1 MTLRLSCHNPNHQS
15 LTIDPISSFLLRIS
29 PIPSASSPMLAPPLA
44 NAQHLKP
51 ATPILPGI
59 SAPALGP
66 GPTHLTRSEHD
77 ASYTRNTRRAP
88 AVPPAERRAPTFPE
102 TSAALLFAAVGS
114 LATTELTL
122 NTPLI
127 RRRPTITPTI
137 FADNRHRHNSVYGDG
152 SDAIKSQDH
161 DASDADAIDQWF
173 ENFHHYEVTLKEMA
187 AASLDVNFKEELSA
201 IEQWFKV
208 LSEAER
214 TAALYSLLQHS
225 TQVQIRFFITV
236 LQQMA
241 RTDPMTALLSTAVGG
256 SMQGRMEAKLASI
269 NLKLPEL
276 KATMPDAA
284 NTMGNLSDAVA
295 QQRAKLDTAGNASHR
310 ISTPALASSG
320 ERGTWGWGHLV
331 HRVPTFLASPLG
343 RAGSAFRSPHT
354 DGGTAPGGLDGLSP
368 AVGDSWANMVN
379 TPLFPMFQKMSSN
392 NSNDG
397 QTVDLAAAK
406 LNDLYGSSNVPRLD
420 GPDKFRRPSKG
431 HMHDSSSRSNNGVT
445 NNGVYGDDGDLIQ
458 GHHARGVGRVQSS
471 SSRGLRNGGGG
482 TWSGGQSPALS
493 NSSGRFGGSDDGSNA
508 MTVAHQQAALAGLGM
523 SVGGF
528 NLGLGSPG
536 LTGMPN
542 GLNMAQLAQL
552 NGMNGMNLFNM
563 NMNMLN
569 LAAGIA
575 AAGGGFGQP
584 GLGVGAGL
592 GTFGGMQGG
601 ISSNGLHGGSGR
613 SGGRSPG
620 LGGGGSGSGRGG
632 SAGNGGAKKD
642 DEDFEPSVLNDVAG
656 WLRTLRLHKYTPNFE
671 GMTWKEMVV
680 MDEQAL
686 EAQGVAA
693 LGARRKMLKTFE
705 VDRKK
710 MGIDDPTAPPPPPSG
725 ESALGAPGSSG
736 GSAGSGGGLSA

>member
-1 MTLRLSCHNPNHQS
+1 MGPAAR
-15 LTIDPISSFLLRIS
+15 
-29 PIPSASSPMLAPPLA
+29 PSA
-44 NAQHLKP
+44 
-51 ATPILPGI
+51 
-59 SAPALGP
+59 
-66 GPTHLTRSEHD
+66 
-77 ASYTRNTRRAP
+77 
-88 AVPPAERRAPTFPE
+88 
-102 TSAALLFAAVGS
+102 AAVHGFS
-114 LATTELTL
+114 LAL
-122 NTPLI
+122 P
-127 RRRPTITPTI
+127 RPGGGPPSGRPTSELLGSATFQTPCIVLQIGVPRKRWVLPLSTSI
-137 FADNRHRHNSVYGDG
+137 LRRNSVP
-152 SDAIKSQDH
+152 SS
-161 DASDADAIDQWF
+161 
-173 ENFHHYEVTLKEMA
+173 N
-187 AASLDVNFKEELSA
+187 
-201 IEQWFKV
+201 V

-241 RTDPMTALLSTAVGG
+241 RADPMTALLSPAVGG
-256 SMQGRMEAKLASI
+256 SMQSQMEAKLASM
-269 NLKLPEL
+269 NLKSPGLNPS
-276 KATMPDAA
+276 DAA
-284 NTMGNLSDAVA
+284 TLA
-295 QQRAKLDTAGNASHR
+295 QQRAELKVARNAAHR
-310 ISTPALASSG
+310 ISAPALALSG
-320 ERGTWGWGHLV
+320 ERGTWAGVLGQV
-331 HRVPTFLASPLG
+331 AERDNSPTQDRAQVVP
-343 RAGSAFRSPHT
+343 SA
-354 DGGTAPGGLDGLSP
+354 D
-368 AVGDSWANMVN
+368 
-379 TPLFPMFQKMSSN
+379 N
-392 NSNDG
+392 NG

-406 LNDLYGSSNVPRLD
+406 WNDLYGSSNVPRLD

-431 HMHDSSSRSNNGVT
+431 HIHDGSSGSNNGVT

-458 GHHARGVGRVQSS
+458 GHHAPGVGRVQSG

-508 MTVAHQQAALAGLGM
+508 MAAARQQQQAALAGLGIG
-523 SVGGF
+523 VGGF

-552 NGMNGMNLFNM
+552 NGMNPFNM

-569 LAAGIA
+569 LAAMGVSPEAQLLAAQIA

-601 ISSNGLHGGSGR
+601 MSSNGLRGGSGR
-613 SGGRSPG
+613 SGRRSPS
-620 LGGGGSGSGRGG
+620 LGGGGSASGRGG

-642 DEDFEPSVLNDVAG
+642 DEDFEPAVLNDVAG

-671 GMTWKEMVV
+671 GMTWKEMVM

-686 EAQGVAA
+686 EAQGVAV

-705 VDRKK
+705 VVRKK
-710 MGIDDPTAPPPPPSG
+710 MGIDDPTAPPPPLSG
-725 ESALGAPGSSG
+725 GSAPGAPGSSG

>member
-1 MTLRLSCHNPNHQS
+1 MSSLRPPSTL
-15 LTIDPISSFLLRIS
+15 S
-29 PIPSASSPMLAPPLA
+29 PGPSPVQGQNGKNPSARSSMGPAARPSA
-44 NAQHLKP
+44 VAAQ
-51 ATPILPGI
+51 G
-59 SAPALGP
+59 
-66 GPTHLTRSEHD
+66 
-77 ASYTRNTRRAP
+77 
-88 AVPPAERRAPTFPE
+88 F
-102 TSAALLFAAVGS
+102 S
-114 LATTELTL
+114 LAS
-122 NTPLI
+122 P
-127 RRRPTITPTI
+127 RPGGGPPSGRPTSELLGSATFQTPE
-137 FADNRHRHNSVYGDG
+137 
-152 SDAIKSQDH
+152 
-161 DASDADAIDQWF
+161 ADAIDQWF
-173 ENFHHYEVTLKEMA
+173 ENFHHYEVTLEEMA
-187 AASLDVNFKEELSA
+187 AASLDVIFKEELSV

-241 RTDPMTALLSTAVGG
+241 RADPMTALLSPAVGG
-256 SMQGRMEAKLASI
+256 SMQSQMEAKLA
-269 NLKLPEL
+269 N
-276 KATMPDAA
+276 AA
-284 NTMGNLSDAVA
+284 NTVGNPSDAAATLA
-295 QQRAKLDTAGNASHR
+295 QQRAKLKAAGNAAHR
-310 ISTPALASSG
+310 ISAPALASSG
-320 ERGTWGWGHLV
+320 ERGTWAGVLGQV
-331 HRVPTFLASPLG
+331 AERDNSPTQEISMEPRSSRPQSTDFSGL
-343 RAGSAFRSPHT
+343 SA
-354 DGGTAPGGLDGLSP
+354 GLDGLSP
-368 AVGDSWANMVN
+368 TVGDSWASMN
-379 TPLFPMFQKMSSN
+379 TPLLPKSLDF
-392 NSNDG
+392 
-397 QTVDLAAAK
+397 AATN

-420 GPDKFRRPSKG
+420 GPDKFRRPSEG
-431 HMHDSSSRSNNGVT
+431 HMHDGSSGSNNGVT
-445 NNGVYGDDGDLIQ
+445 NNGVFGNDGDLI
-458 GHHARGVGRVQSS
+458 GHHAPGVGRIQSG

-508 MTVAHQQAALAGLGM
+508 MAAAHQQQQAALAGLGM
-523 SVGGF
+523 GVGGF
-528 NLGLGSPG
+528 NLGLDSPG

-552 NGMNGMNLFNM
+552 NGMNGMNPFNM

-569 LAAGIA
+569 LAAMGVSPEVQLLAAQIA

-601 ISSNGLHGGSGR
+601 MSSNGLRSGSGR

-642 DEDFEPSVLNDVAG
+642 EEDFEPSVLND
-656 WLRTLRLHKYTPNFE
+656 

-705 VDRKK
+705 VVRKK
-710 MGIDDPTAPPPPPSG
+710 MGIDDPSAPPPAPSSG
-725 ESALGAPGSSG
+725 GPASGSISG